1 MRKLALSMMFLL
13 AACQTA
19 PQSAS
24 NLQGGAGDP
33 PTAIGP
39 CTDQDAQEVK
49 KRVTTKYPEGGV
61 SSVQCGPMDGL
72 YEVVAGKN
80 VFYIDKSVTKMAFAK
95 FYDLTTQQEIQ
106 TAASEISREDDK
118 PAVAPRSKNVQR
130 ADWSQFPQQHAVVTG
145 KGRKHKVAIFTDVT
159 CPYCA
164 RLHAALKTM
173 SDVEVH
179 EYASPVLG
187 NSLKPTIGALCS
199 RDKAAG
205 LDLAY
210 AGSEGNPAPG
220 CDASEAIGAVQGYM
234 KKMGWSAVPVIVR
247 ADGQVMKGF
256 PSPEHLRKFM
266 EGSL

>member
-1 MRKLALSMMFLL
+1 MRKLALSMMFFL

-19 PQSAS
+19 PHSAG
-24 NLQGGAGDP
+24 NMQGGAGDP

-106 TAASEISREDDK
+106 TAASEIAREDDK

-173 SDVEVH
+173 PDVEVH

>member
-106 TAASEISREDDK
+106 TAASEISR
-118 PAVAPRSKNVQR
+118 
-130 ADWSQFPQQHAVVTG
+130 
-145 KGRKHKVAIFTDVT
+145 
-159 CPYCA
+159 
-164 RLHAALKTM
+164 
-173 SDVEVH
+173 
-179 EYASPVLG
+179 
-187 NSLKPTIGALCS
+187 
-199 RDKAAG
+199 
-205 LDLAY
+205 
-210 AGSEGNPAPG
+210 
-220 CDASEAIGAVQGYM
+220 
-234 KKMGWSAVPVIVR
+234 
-247 ADGQVMKGF
+247 
-256 PSPEHLRKFM
+256 
-266 EGSL
+266 